1 MDHLTPVERSLQMAR
16 MKSTNTG
23 PEIAVRRLLHAL
35 GYRYRIHERNLPGK
49 PDIVFT
55 ARRKVIF
62 VHGCFWH
69 QHLDCRR
76 ASKPKSNTGYWSQKL
91 QRNVLRDAEHLE
103 RLAELGWETFVVWE
117 CDLRE
122 TDRLCAALTKFLGPP
137 RTLRSN
143 KRSAA

>member
-69 QHLDCRR
+69 QHLDIGL
-76 ASKPKSNTGYWSQKL
+76 KSYNETSC
-91 QRNVLRDAEHLE
+91 VTPSILRDWPSSA
-103 RLAELGWETFVVWE
+103 G
-117 CDLRE
+117 
-122 TDRLCAALTKFLGPP
+122 
-137 RTLRSN
+137 
-143 KRSAA
+143 KRSLSGSATFEKPIGCAQPLLSFWALHERCVLTNVQPHKKLLYFYTV